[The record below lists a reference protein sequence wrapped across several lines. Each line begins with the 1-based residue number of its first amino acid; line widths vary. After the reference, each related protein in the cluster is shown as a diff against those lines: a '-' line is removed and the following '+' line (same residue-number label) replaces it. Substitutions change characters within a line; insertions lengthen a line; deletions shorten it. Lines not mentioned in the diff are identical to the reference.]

1 MLVQEII
8 ENYNP
13 FNLQEEK
20 DKISMLYFIN
30 HFDDVLTRNNVIGH
44 FSAAGFVVN
53 KEKNKMLAVYHK
65 ISDGWTY
72 PGGHADGEENL
83 LSVALREV
91 YEETGLKAIVL
102 KTEPFM
108 ISILPTEYHL
118 KNNQFVSSHLHFDI
132 IYLMEADD
140 SLFFKKSDDECLDI
154 KWISFQDVEK
164 ENFCYFIKPVVM
176 KMIDKMN
183 TQC

>member
-1 MLVQEII
+1 MYVKEII
-8 ENYNP
+8 EKYNP
-13 FNLQEEK
+13 FDEQDKK
-20 DKISMLYFIN
+20 DKEGMLYFIN

-44 FSAAGFVVN
+44 FSAAGFIVN

-65 ISDGWTY
+65 IADGWTY
-72 PGGHADGEENL
+72 PGGHADGDDNL
-83 LSVALREV
+83 LRVALKEV
-91 YEETGLKAIVL
+91 YEETGLKANVL

-108 ISILPTEYHL
+108 ISILPTKYHL

-132 IYLMEADD
+132 IYLMEADESI
-140 SLFFKKSDDECLDI
+140 SLKMFDDAIDGV
-154 KWISFQDVEK
+154 KWISFHDIEK
-164 ENFCYFIKPVVM
+164 EKFCYFIKPIVI

>member
-1 MLVQEII
+1 MSVKEII
-8 ENYNP
+8 ERYNP
-13 FNLQEEK
+13 YDLQEEK

-44 FSAAGFVVN
+44 FSAAGFIVN

-65 ISDGWTY
+65 IADGWTY
-72 PGGHADGEENL
+72 PGGHADGDDNL
-83 LSVALREV
+83 LRVALREV
-91 YEETGLKAIVL
+91 YEETGLKADVL
-102 KTEPFM
+102 KTNPFM
-108 ISILPTEYHL
+108 ISILPAESHL
-118 KNNQFVSSHLHFDI
+118 QKNQFVSSHLHFDI

-140 SLFFKKSDDECLDI
+140 SLFLKKNDDECLDI
-154 KWISFQDVEK
+154 KWIPFQDIEK
-164 ENFCYFIKPVVM
+164 EKFCYFIKPVVM

>member
-1 MLVQEII
+1 MSVKEII
-8 ENYNP
+8 DNYNP
-13 FNLQEEK
+13 SDQQEEN

-44 FSAAGFVVN
+44 FSASGFVIN

-65 ISDGWTY
+65 KADGWTY
-72 PGGHADGEENL
+72 PGGHADGDENL
-83 LSVALREV
+83 LNVALKEV
-91 YEETGLKAIVL
+91 YEETGLKADVL
-102 KTEPFM
+102 KTNPFM
-108 ISILPTEYHL
+108 ISILPSESHL
-118 KNNQFVSSHLHFDI
+118 VNDQFVSSHLHFDI
-132 IYLMEADD
+132 IYLMEVDD

-154 KWISFQDVEK
+154 KWIPFQDIEK

>member
-1 MLVQEII
+1 MSVLEII

-91 YEETGLKAIVL
+91 YEETGLKANVL

-132 IYLMEADD
+132 IYLMEVDESIPLKIVDD
-140 SLFFKKSDDECLDI
+140 AIDAV
-154 KWISFQDVEK
+154 KWIPFQDIEK
-164 ENFCYFIKPVVM
+164 EKICYFIKPIVIRM
-176 KMIDKMN
+176 LDKMN

>member
-1 MLVQEII
+1 MSVKEII
-8 ENYNP
+8 DNYNP
-13 FNLQEEK
+13 SDQQEEN

-44 FSAAGFVVN
+44 FSAGGFIVN

-65 ISDGWTY
+65 IADGWTY

-83 LSVALREV
+83 LRVALREV
-91 YEETGLKAIVL
+91 YEETGLKADVL
-102 KTEPFM
+102 KINPFM
-108 ISILPTEYHL
+108 ISILPAESHL
-118 KNNQFVSSHLHFDI
+118 QKNQFVSSHLHFDI
-132 IYLMEADD
+132 IYLMEADESI
-140 SLFFKKSDDECLDI
+140 SLKMFDDAIDGV
-154 KWISFQDVEK
+154 KWISFHDIEK
-164 ENFCYFIKPVVM
+164 EKFCYFIKPVVM